1 MANHPD
7 APPDETADEECGAGT
22 GTSFEDLADFLR
34 TGDRTGPVIYAPH
47 GNINTGAV
55 HGDQRILNEH
65 AAHHE
70 DRHGHVHSGPIPP
83 AELADAQS
91 GFAEPDWFA
100 GALASPGAR
109 LFFLAGRPGTGRRT
123 AAVNLLLRLLLRR
136 SRPGSTLWAVDG
148 DTDLSSWRPRRGA
161 AGGYLLDDRQ
171 APRPLRLSTVHHL
184 QQSLDSADAYL
195 VIVAPDSPELVR
207 ALEHQLHVSPLR
219 HQPPIPEVV
228 FATRFAAAVPDP
240 NERDRL
246 LGGLAPGLLD
256 ALLVPELVPAE
267 VAELATAVATS
278 AGKSLTLGSLQE
290 RLVLLADS
298 EAPRIV
304 AELRANPHALA
315 FLLAVCVFEG
325 LDHRVVQEQAER
337 LLGIVDGTLRTVPG
351 NGDDG
356 SPQLCANPRFVLAW
370 PWEELLHIVRAERTP
385 PEIRTG
391 PPHPQRLEPVRF
403 TRHRQAE
410 AVLRHV
416 WREYSDLA
424 AALTTWL
431 EHVADTAELTAA
443 AGRALGL
450 AAGCGVGSRTFR
462 RIEVLAASGR
472 GADRAIAAHALS
484 AAATDPALAGRVESF
499 LNQLSWSHDPRL
511 RGTVAHVCGTSFGR
525 SRPDRAMELLLRVAQ
540 GPGGEPSLLVQR
552 AVRPSVVSLFTSGS
566 QPTVV
571 RHLSSW
577 LRRSEAA
584 AELALRLFP
593 HLLADLLTEAS
604 WFHREILAEGECMQ
618 PVVELIRRSLDH
630 DGVFDLTCRHLVRWC
645 RLAPTGPR
653 NGAVE
658 ILFRELARHQG
669 RGTRRLSTVLAP
681 GSGLL
686 PADRRSESGTTRGT

>member
-7 APPDETADEECGAGT
+7 AHPDETADEECGDGT
-22 GTSFEDLADFLR
+22 GTSFEDLADLLSA
-34 TGDRTGPVIYAPH
+34 GDRTGPVIYAPY

-55 HGDQRILNEH
+55 HGDQRVLNGH

-70 DRHGHVHSGPIPP
+70 DRHAHVRSGPIPP

-109 LFFLAGRPGTGRRT
+109 LFFLTGRPGTGRRT

-136 SRPGSTLWAVDG
+136 GRPGSALWSVDG
-148 DTDLSSWRPRRGA
+148 DTDLSSWRPHRGE

-171 APRPLRLSTVHHL
+171 APRSLRLSTVHHL
-184 QQSLDSADAYL
+184 QQSLESADAYL
-195 VIVAPDSPELVR
+195 VIVVPDSPELVR
-207 ALEHQLHVSPLR
+207 GLEHQLRVGPLR
-219 HQPPIPEVV
+219 HQPPVPEVV

-240 NERDRL
+240 DERDRL
-246 LGGLAPGLLD
+246 LKGLAPGLLD
-256 ALLVPELVPAE
+256 TVLVPELVPAE

-278 AGKSLTLGSLQE
+278 AGKSLTLGSLHE

-325 LDHRVVQEQAER
+325 LDHRLVQEQAER
-337 LLGIVDGTLRTVPG
+337 LLGILDGALRTVPG

-356 SPQLCANPRFVLAW
+356 SPQFYADPRLALAW
-370 PWEELLHIVRAERTP
+370 PWEELLHIVRAERMP

-391 PPHPQRLEPVRF
+391 PPHPRTLEPVRF
-403 TRHRQAE
+403 TRHRQGE

-416 WREYSDLA
+416 WREYSGLA

-450 AAGCGVGSRTFR
+450 AAGCGLGPQAFR
-462 RIEVLAASGR
+462 RIGALAASER

-484 AAATDPALAGRVESF
+484 AAAADPALAEQVESL
-499 LNQLSWSHDPRL
+499 LNRLSRSHDPR
-511 RGTVAHVCGTSFGR
+511 RRSTVAHVCDTSFGR

-540 GPGGEPSLLVQR
+540 GPVGEPSLLVQR
-552 AVRPSVVSLFTSGS
+552 AVRPSVVNLFTSGG

-571 RHLSSW
+571 RHLASR
-577 LRRSEAA
+577 LRQSEAD
-584 AELALRLFP
+584 AESALRLFP

-604 WFHREILAEGECMQ
+604 WFQQEILAEGACMR

-653 NGAVE
+653 SRAVD

-669 RGTRRLSTVLAP
+669 RGTRRLSTALAP
-681 GSGLL
+681 NSGLL
-686 PADRRSESGTTRGT
+686 SADPRSDSGTPRGT

>member
-1 MANHPD
+1 MANPPDTHPD
-7 APPDETADEECGAGT
+7 EAADEECGT
-22 GTSFEDLADFLR
+22 GTSFEDLADLLSA
-34 TGDRTGPVIYAPH
+34 GDRTGPVIYAPH
-47 GNINTGAV
+47 GNINTGSV

-70 DRHGHVHSGPIPP
+70 DPHLHVRSGPIPP

-91 GFAEPDWFA
+91 GFAEPDWFT

-109 LFFLAGRPGTGRRT
+109 LFFLTGRPGTGRRT
-123 AAVNLLLRLLLRR
+123 AAVNLLLRLLPRR
-136 SRPGSTLWAVDG
+136 SRPDSTLWAVDG
-148 DTDLSSWRPRRGA
+148 GTDLSSWRPRRGA

-184 QQSLDSADAYL
+184 RQSLDSADAYL
-195 VIVAPDSPELVR
+195 VIVVPDSPELVR
-207 ALEHQLHVSPLR
+207 GLEHELHVSPLR
-219 HQPPIPEVV
+219 HRPPVPEAV

-256 ALLVPELVPAE
+256 SLLVPELVPAE

-278 AGKSLTLGSLQE
+278 AGEPPTLGSLRE
-290 RLVLLADS
+290 RLDLLADS

-325 LDHRVVQEQAER
+325 LDYRVVQEQAER
-337 LLGIVDGTLRTVPG
+337 LLGIVDGAPRTVPKNRG
-351 NGDDG
+351 DG
-356 SPQLCANPRFVLAW
+356 SPQLCTDPGFVLAW
-370 PWEELLHIVRAERTP
+370 PWEELLHIVRAERMP

-391 PPHPQRLEPVRF
+391 PPRPRTPEPVRF
-403 TRHRQAE
+403 TRHRQAQ

-431 EHVADTAELTAA
+431 EHVPDTAELTAA

-462 RIEVLAASGR
+462 RIGALAASGR

-484 AAATDPALAGRVESF
+484 AAANDPALTEQVDSF
-499 LNQLSWSHDPRL
+499 LNQLSRSHDPRL
-511 RGTVAHVCGTSFGR
+511 RVTLAHVCGTSFGR
-525 SRPDRAMELLLRVAQ
+525 SRPDRAMELLLRAAH

-571 RHLSSW
+571 RHLASW
-577 LRRSEAA
+577 LRQSEAD
-584 AELALRLFP
+584 AESALRLFP
-593 HLLADLLTEAS
+593 HLLADPLTEAS
-604 WFHREILAEGECMQ
+604 WFHHEILAEGECME
-618 PVVELIRRSLDH
+618 PIVELIRRSLEH

-645 RLAPTGPR
+645 RPAPTGR
-653 NGAVE
+653 RSGAVE
-658 ILFRELARHQG
+658 ILFRELARHPG
-669 RGTRRLSTVLAP
+669 RGTRRLATVLAP
-681 GSGLL
+681 DSDLL
-686 PADRRSESGTTRGT
+686 PADRRSEPGTTRGT